1 MNKANAQRR
10 ENPTLIKTE
19 SADEIPV
26 VHRLAIIY
34 LMLPVLIWLLG
45 WHQWWLGIP
54 AVVLLVLAFR
64 EALSGSW
71 RMAVRPLAA
80 VLLVIALAWV
90 MVTAAGG
97 LFDVHNFDWIKHR
110 AILLDLARNTWP
122 VYLPA
127 WAQSLSAFIPG
138 EGDIEGLLLRYY
150 LGYYMVPGLAG
161 KWFGVEAL
169 NWAVPLWSWSG
180 VALMLLMFTRGFLG
194 WRAVAAATILIFFSG
209 MDIVSVA
216 VFEGLEWLDF
226 QLSLDGWPRVGFGR
240 DFLEWD
246 RYLEVKVQFLSHM
259 VGMMWVPQHF
269 IAGALYALLLVQLRQ
284 HRRFLAV
291 SGVVVGA
298 SLFWSPFVAV
308 GLLPLA
314 AVLLKENGVRPFLR
328 WQNLLL
334 GLPLPVLVV
343 TYLAS
348 GTGDIPH
355 FWLWEFSGW
364 QNVVRGLPILYLVEF
379 LLLTILLVL
388 LRPQLLK
395 ESFFLASLATL
406 LLLPLYYFGLHNDLV
421 MRGLIPSLVLLCYYC
436 ASSSLGRSSDERRE
450 RRDYR
455 RKILSGLIVAVLGI
469 GAIGP
474 VINLARANSAHDF
487 EVFGYEQFGLEFST
501 TQAVGGPIVNQYLA
515 DEVPGWYRLMLRDS
529 AKDNTLAKS
538 ELLISSIFDVY
549 LLNDRILVYTRTP
562 CTQDDMRA
570 HFILSVFPLEETGN
584 AQDTLDFE
592 FSQGPGLSIGE
603 TCVTSR
609 ALPDYKIG
617 RIRAGQYKLDRGGH
631 SWMGMY
637 LSEEY
642 RDRIIAEAGEAVIRS
657 NYDVYVNKK
666 RLIFSK
672 AACTERDV
680 VAPFTLR
687 VTPVDVND
695 LDEHLRKQGFEEFTF
710 NFSEHGGWIGD
721 SCLVMHEL
729 PDYAMLSITTG
740 QHVPGGIPIWEGRFS
755 LQK

>member
-1 MNKANAQRR
+1 M
-10 ENPTLIKTE
+10 
-19 SADEIPV
+19 
-26 VHRLAIIY
+26 
-34 LMLPVLIWLLG
+34 G
-45 WHQWWLGIP
+45 WFEWWLGIP
-54 AVVLLVLAFR
+54 AAVLLVLAIR

-97 LFDVHNFDWIKHR
+97 IFDVHNFDWIKHR
-110 AILLDLARNTWP
+110 AILLDLARSTWP

-138 EGDIEGLLLRYY
+138 EGDVEGLLLRYY

-169 NWAVPLWSWSG
+169 NWAVPLWTWSG

-216 VFEGLEWLDF
+216 MFEGLEWLDIR
-226 QLSLDGWPRVGFGR
+226 LSLDGWPRVGFGR
-240 DFLEWD
+240 DFLEWN
-246 RYLEVKVQFLSHM
+246 RYWEIKVQFLSHM

-291 SGVVVGA
+291 SGVVVGI

-308 GLLPLA
+308 GLLPLV

-334 GLPLPVLVV
+334 GLPLAVLVV

-355 FWLWEFSGW
+355 FWLWEFTDW

-388 LRPQLLK
+388 LRPRLLK

-421 MRGLIPSLVLLCYYC
+421 MRGLIPSLVLLSYYC
-436 ASSSLGRSSDERRE
+436 ANSSLGRSSEERRE
-450 RRDYR
+450 GRDYR
-455 RKILSGLIVAVLGI
+455 RNILSGLIVAVLGI

-501 TQAVGGPIVNQYLA
+501 TQAVGAANCQ
-515 DEVPGWYRLMLRDS
+515 
-529 AKDNTLAKS
+529 
-538 ELLISSIFDVY
+538 
-549 LLNDRILVYTRTP
+549 
-562 CTQDDMRA
+562 
-570 HFILSVFPLEETGN
+570 SVL
-584 AQDTLDFE
+584 
-592 FSQGPGLSIGE
+592 
-603 TCVTSR
+603 
-609 ALPDYKIG
+609 G
-617 RIRAGQYKLDRGGH
+617 R
-631 SWMGMY
+631 
-637 LSEEY
+637 
-642 RDRIIAEAGEAVIRS
+642 
-657 NYDVYVNKK
+657 
-666 RLIFSK
+666 
-672 AACTERDV
+672 
-680 VAPFTLR
+680 
-687 VTPVDVND
+687 
-695 LDEHLRKQGFEEFTF
+695 
-710 NFSEHGGWIGD
+710 
-721 SCLVMHEL
+721 
-729 PDYAMLSITTG
+729 
-740 QHVPGGIPIWEGRFS
+740 
-755 LQK
+755 